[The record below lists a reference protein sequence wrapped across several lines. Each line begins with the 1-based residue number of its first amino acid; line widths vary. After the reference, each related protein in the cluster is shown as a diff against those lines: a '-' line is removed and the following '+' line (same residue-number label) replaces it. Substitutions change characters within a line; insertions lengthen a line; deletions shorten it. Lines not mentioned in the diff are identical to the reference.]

1 MLLSIV
7 ADFINSNVA
16 DFINSNVADFINS
29 NKPFFD
35 FNDSLNSKD
44 ISILKNTY
52 QH

>member
-7 ADFINSNVA
+7 ADFMS
-16 DFINSNVADFINS
+16 S
-29 NKPFFD
+29 NKSFFD

-44 ISILKNTY
+44 ISILKNAY